1 MQCVP
6 DRAGAPHSQLSAVGS
21 WLPLGPGSSST
32 LAQAELVTLGVRH
45 HDRPRPAVG
54 VFIHDSRAEPLG
66 LGRLAILLDAHVQMD
81 AVFAGL
87 PSGTRW
93 KKSRGST
100 PAGSEQAAT
109 SRNADEPPG
118 GYVVPCCCR
127 RRGRWRARGVDQG
140 RPRRYRGQVPRAQ
153 VAATDGAT
161 SSGRHRTERFSAI
174 MIPCPVGREIYR

>member
-21 WLPLGPGSSST
+21 WLPLGRGVRARWCKQNSLPSGSCITIVLGPRSACSSTTRAPSAASRSASAVLRSSST
-32 LAQAELVTLGVRH
+32 RTSRLTRFLLV
-45 HDRPRPAVG
+45 
-54 VFIHDSRAEPLG
+54 
-66 LGRLAILLDAHVQMD
+66 
-81 AVFAGL
+81 L

-109 SRNADEPPG
+109 SRNADRPATVIMSPAG
-118 GYVVPCCCR
+118 SGPVATGQLCR
-127 RRGRWRARGVDQG
+127 
-140 RPRRYRGQVPRAQ
+140 

-161 SSGRHRTERFSAI
+161 NSGRQRTERFSAI

>member
-1 MQCVP
+1 M
-6 DRAGAPHSQLSAVGS
+6 ASARPGEFEHVS
-21 WLPLGPGSSST
+21 ASRTRYPRGPASRSSSARGRRVHPR
-32 LAQAELVTLGVRH
+32 LARRA
-45 HDRPRPAVG
+45 RPAA
-54 VFIHDSRAEPLG
+54 R
-66 LGRLAILLDAHVQMD
+66 LGRLAILLYAHVQMD

-161 SSGRHRTERFSAI
+161 SSGRQRTERFSAI